1 MFIRLEGS
9 DQHTRM
15 SPNHRVVRMRRAT
28 TQKQRRHKHTQPQV
42 HVRARTYVHIHTH
55 TPPRQRALLK
65 VVVSRPSP
73 APPPL
78 PHSLPPSFR
87 IWYATHTPRDRLLP
101 FHHRRPYS
109 DHHHPHH
116 ITIVAPRFVM
126 HTCSTQNNQ
135 TKHTKPHSA
144 SHQHAKARTHAIAHA
159 HKTFTNAY
167 IHKCKL

>member
-73 APPPL
+73 APPSPPL
-78 PHSLPPSFR
+78 FTSLFPYLVCYAHTTRPSPTFPPSTTILR
-87 IWYATHTPRDRLLP
+87 SPSSSSH
-101 FHHRRPYS
+101 HHRGSPFR
-109 DHHHPHH
+109 
-116 ITIVAPRFVM
+116 
-126 HTCSTQNNQ
+126 
-135 TKHTKPHSA
+135 
-144 SHQHAKARTHAIAHA
+144 HA
-159 HKTFTNAY
+159 HVLYAKQSNKT
-167 IHKCKL
+167 HKASQCLTPARESAHTRNRSRT